1 MTLNSSVFKN
11 ITGALCFSF
20 LMAFSPLSLSDDHAE
35 AGLEVGILKCT
46 VVPGSR
52 VNLLIRSTADVEC
65 EFNNNG
71 TVEKYKGETGIGLG
85 LDLSFKSD
93 EVMGFSVISATSDT
107 KAGAYA
113 LAGKYVG
120 GELSAAAGVGLGA
133 KALIGVGDK
142 SFSLQPL
149 ALESSKGIGVSG
161 GLGFL
166 YIEAD
171 K

>member
-1 MTLNSSVFKN
+1 MGVLQ
-11 ITGALCFSF
+11 
-20 LMAFSPLSLSDDHAE
+20 
-35 AGLEVGILKCT
+35 CT

-52 VNLLIRSTADVEC
+52 VNLLIRSTADVNC

-71 TVEKYKGETGIGLG
+71 TIERYKGETGIGLG
-85 LDLSFKSD
+85 LDLSFKTD
-93 EVMGFSVISATSDT
+93 EKMHFSVISASSDVS
-107 KAGAYA
+107 AGSYA

-133 KALIGVGDK
+133 KALVGGSND

-149 ALESSKGIGVSG
+149 ALETNT
-161 GLGFL
+161 GLGASGELSFL

>member
-1 MTLNSSVFKN
+1 MNKTIKRISQLFCAAIVLASAQTA
-11 ITGALCFSF
+11 IA
-20 LMAFSPLSLSDDHAE
+20 AE
-35 AGLEVGILKCT
+35 NGLQIGVLQCS
-46 VVPGSR
+46 VVPGTR
-52 VNLLIRSTADVEC
+52 VNLIIRSTADVVC

-71 TVEKYKGETGIGLG
+71 TIEKYKGETGIGLG

-93 EVMGFSVISATSDT
+93 EKMHFAVFAASSDVSAGSH
-107 KAGAYA
+107 A

-120 GELSAAAGVGLGA
+120 AELSAALGVGLGA
-133 KALIGVGDK
+133 KALIGGSKD
-142 SFSLQPL
+142 SFTLQPL
-149 ALESSKGIGVSG
+149 ALETSTGLGISG

>member
-1 MTLNSSVFKN
+1 MNKTIKRISHLFCVAIVAACSQSVLADSS
-11 ITGALCFSF
+11 
-20 LMAFSPLSLSDDHAE
+20 
-35 AGLEVGILKCT
+35 GLQLGVLKCN

-52 VNLLIRSTADVEC
+52 VNLIIRSTADVVC
-65 EFNNNG
+65 EFDNAG

-85 LDLSFKSD
+85 LDLSFKTDEKMHFAVFTASSD
-93 EVMGFSVISATSDT
+93 VSAGSH
-107 KAGAYA
+107 A

-120 GELSAAAGVGLGA
+120 GELNAAIGVGLGA
-133 KALIGVGDK
+133 KALIGGSND

-149 ALESSKGIGVSG
+149 ALETSTGLGVSG
-161 GLGFL
+161 GLSFL